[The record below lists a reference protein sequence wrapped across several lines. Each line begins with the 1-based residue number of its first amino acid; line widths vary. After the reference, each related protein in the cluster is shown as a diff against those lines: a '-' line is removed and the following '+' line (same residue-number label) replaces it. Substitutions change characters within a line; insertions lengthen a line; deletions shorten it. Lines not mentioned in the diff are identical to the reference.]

1 LGLNDGELVYLEIH
15 DLSIREVKRVKFKH
29 EIACVDAT
37 PLGDDDVEMDVV
49 EDEEDEDMSTKTQS
63 TPPRKRTLRASHIAV
78 ALWTD
83 ISVHILELPTLRETH
98 VENLQGGGVRGVQ
111 ARMISVI

>member
-1 LGLNDGELVYLEIH
+1 MYLEIH

-98 VENLQGGGVRGVQ
+98 VENLRGGGVRGVQ